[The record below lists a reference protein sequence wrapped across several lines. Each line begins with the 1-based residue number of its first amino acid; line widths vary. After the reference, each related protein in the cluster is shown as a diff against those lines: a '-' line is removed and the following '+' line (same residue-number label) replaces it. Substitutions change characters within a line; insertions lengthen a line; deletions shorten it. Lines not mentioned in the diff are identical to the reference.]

1 MARELPAGY
10 RFEECREWGHPGL
23 AALMA
28 QFAEEDPDRIGPS
41 SAGAEPLGGQQHLLL
56 LVRGTEAVGYAYG
69 TRHHAGSLLDGP
81 RLHHLFLRRD
91 LRRKGLGLG
100 RKLLLRWC
108 EGVPPQYRAFGVNSP
123 NELMRRVLGRRAA
136 HRHFKPTPALHAH
149 AHTTPSPDSAAP
161 PQLTP
166 RAVLPGW
173 EASTSQATT
182 SGTAA
187 GRAWATTC

>member
-1 MARELPAGY
+1 MPPPPAAAAGDSIYELLLSRAREVDRAMARELPAGY

-28 QFAEEDPDRIGPS
+28 QFAEEDPDRIGHS
-41 SAGAEPLGGQQHLLL
+41 SAGAEPLGGQQHVLLL
-56 LVRGTEAVGYAYG
+56 LRGTEAVGYAYG

-123 NELMRRVLGRRAA
+123 NELMRRVLGRLGGK
-136 HRHFKPTPALHAH
+136 HL
-149 AHTTPSPDSAAP
+149 
-161 PQLTP
+161 
-166 RAVLPGW
+166 
-173 EASTSQATT
+173 
-182 SGTAA
+182 A
-187 GRAWATTC
+187 GHDERDGCGQSVGYYLLKQPE